1 MNQMP
6 NNTLINDVLVVM
18 VPFPAQG
25 HLNQLLHL
33 SRLISSYDIPV
44 HFLGYENHIRQA
56 KHRVHGWNSITTSNY
71 IHFHE
76 FPAPKF
82 HVSPNSK
89 QMPTTTTAA
98 AASAESRSEIV
109 TNQIHASLGLYEPVS
124 VILHEL
130 SRKAR
135 RLIVVHD
142 ALTASAVQD
151 IRSIS
156 NTEAYV
162 FHSTSSFTTFVHTA
176 GKNLPQLVPTDSQLL
191 KLDLSIPDN
200 CFSPDFVSFIGK
212 QIASCQNLL
221 SGHIY
226 DTCKD
231 VEGEF
236 FELVKL
242 LFPEKFQ
249 WALGPLNPVVIP
261 ERNSS
266 NVDRHKCLE
275 WLDKQAPNS
284 VILVSFGT
292 SVSLS
297 EEQIKELAIG
307 LEQSQHKFIWVLRA
321 ADKDNESDSTSKD
334 ERRVYLPKGYEEMVK
349 TRGIVVRDWAPQLEI
364 LGHLSIGGFLS
375 HCGWNSCTESIN
387 MGVPIAAW
395 PMHSDQP
402 CNAFLIT
409 DVLKIGIKVGEFRQH
424 DLVTSATIEKVVKTL
439 MASEEG
445 NEMRRRAAELAN
457 RVRQSVVDEEGLT
470 RLELISFI
478 AHITK

>member
-1 MNQMP
+1 
-6 NNTLINDVLVVM
+6 M

-33 SRLISSYDIPV
+33 SRLISAYNIPV

-56 KHRVHGWNSITTSNY
+56 KHRVHGWDTITTSNS

-89 QMPTTTTAA
+89 LMATTTA
-98 AASAESRSEIV
+98 SSVESRSEIV
-109 TNQIHASLGLYEPVS
+109 TNQIHASVGLHEPVS
-124 VILHEL
+124 LILHEL

-142 ALTASAVQD
+142 VLKASSVQD
-151 IRSIS
+151 IRTLS

-162 FHSTSSFTTFVHTA
+162 FHSTSCFTTFVHTA

-191 KLDLSIPDN
+191 KLDLPIPDN
-200 CFSPDFVSFIGK
+200 CFSPDFVSFIRK

-231 VEGEF
+231 VEGKF

-249 WALGPLNPVVIP
+249 WALGPLIPVVFP

-307 LEQSQHKFIWVLRA
+307 LEQRQYKFIWVLRD
-321 ADKDNESDSTSKD
+321 ADRDNEGDSTSRD

-349 TRGIVVRDWAPQLEI
+349 ARGIVVRDWAPP
-364 LGHLSIGGFLS
+364 IGDSGALVNRWISKPLRMEFMHRKHQYGS
-375 HCGWNSCTESIN
+375 SNSS
-387 MGVPIAAW
+387 
-395 PMHSDQP
+395 
-402 CNAFLIT
+402 
-409 DVLKIGIKVGEFRQH
+409 
-424 DLVTSATIEKVVKTL
+424 
-439 MASEEG
+439 
-445 NEMRRRAAELAN
+445 LAN
-457 RVRQSVVDEEGLT
+457 ALRST
-470 RLELISFI
+470 M
-478 AHITK
+478 